1 MKTKG
6 GCGSHF
12 IGLAG
17 LLLAAC
23 SGGETTEPDDPAC
36 TEIEAPA
43 SGPSTAGARYTAS
56 ISVVDT
62 RTFGEDSAGARTEA
76 TVGRITGTFS
86 DVEGIG
92 TSTPADALELGPLC
106 IGIVSRPQNASPTGV
121 AIDRLVV
128 AGTARGEV
136 DVPAVGSPGLY
147 LDIGTGLL
155 DGASQLSAT
164 VTSSGDFA
172 PFSASLDPADPVVV
186 ESPPSDGTGLVER
199 AGMRVRWNAGNGD
212 AVVIRI
218 TPERA
223 MGGVDSGGQIICQ
236 VIDDGCFDVPAAATT
251 FLLSSNTEDYTFL
264 LGRVRAAGQDVD
276 GMTRAVIRSASEWS
290 TDLMNGVFE

>member
-6 GCGSHF
+6 GCGSHLL
-12 IGLAG
+12 GLVG

-23 SGGETTEPDDPAC
+23 SGGDTTPPDDPAC
-36 TEIEAPA
+36 VELESPA
-43 SGPSTAGARYTAS
+43 SGPSTAGARYSAT

-76 TVGRITGTFS
+76 TIGRITGTFS
-86 DVEGIG
+86 DLDGVG

-106 IGIVSRPQNASPTGV
+106 VGIVSRPMSASPTGV

-128 AGTARGEV
+128 GGTARGEV
-136 DVPAVGSPGLY
+136 DVAAAGTPGLY

-164 VTSSGDFA
+164 VSSTGDFA
-172 PFSASLDPADPVVV
+172 AFAATLDPAAPVVV
-186 ESPPSDGTGLVER
+186 ESPVSDGTGLVER
-199 AGMRVRWNAGNGD
+199 SGMRVRWNAGNGD

-218 TPERA
+218 SPVQA
-223 MGGVDSGGQIICQ
+223 MGGVESGGQIICQ

-251 FLLSSNTEDYTFL
+251 FLLSSNTEEYAFL
-264 LGRVRAAGQDVD
+264 LSRVRAVGQDVD
-276 GMTRAVIRSASEWS
+276 GMTRAVMRSASEWS
-290 TDLMNGVFE
+290 TDLLNGVFE